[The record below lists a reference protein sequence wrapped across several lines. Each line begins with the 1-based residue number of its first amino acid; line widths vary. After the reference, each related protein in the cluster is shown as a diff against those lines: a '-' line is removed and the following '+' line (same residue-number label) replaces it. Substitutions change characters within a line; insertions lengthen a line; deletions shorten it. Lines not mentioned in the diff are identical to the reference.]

1 MLENAACL
9 ALYRLPVSL
18 SSCNNQSLYVI
29 IYLILQLVRL
39 TKNCTFFKC
48 VQ

>member
-1 MLENAACL
+1 MFENAACL
-9 ALYRLPVSL
+9 TFYRLPVSL
-18 SSCNNQSLYVI
+18 SFNNQSLYVI
-29 IYLILQLVRL
+29 LYLILQLVRL